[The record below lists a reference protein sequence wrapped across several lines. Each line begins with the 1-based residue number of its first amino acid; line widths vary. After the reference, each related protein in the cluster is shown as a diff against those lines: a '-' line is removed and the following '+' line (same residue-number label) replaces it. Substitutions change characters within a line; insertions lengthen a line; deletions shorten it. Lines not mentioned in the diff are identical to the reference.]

1 MPRLILKGD
10 VTSNIGEYLPAPFI
24 DRVYIEGD
32 GSSSQFKIR
41 TSVFIPDEINRIV
54 SQDGEPTQ
62 DEEAYRTS
70 LEKVKYYTMALINL
84 EETEFYEMIISGDL
98 NPLVLYKLISDSPW
112 SDKIILEQFKPMA
125 ATSQI
130 LFDEDGNKI
139 LNYTSEKTYV
149 AYREVANQNG
159 PPSKTPIAWRNINL
173 MQILSFSSTIE
184 PDDIDID
191 NINLLLLNAETSDI
205 SHEVVFEKG
214 KFANRNQTEY
224 VDNDDVIYNNIPLIA
239 VDSSVYKVDKITHE
253 QIVEKFRD
261 LLDEFSTSYEKDKG
275 FNKLKRMMD
284 RVSLVIETYGDKADL
299 LLQLNTIRKVFP
311 DKAPIKPVGK
321 FYKRFG
327 KRLSSINKIV
337 KDGQILRRKI
347 VYNRK
352 SIDLRPGSISTT
364 HAHSF
369 DNRSDD
375 SRYIYTDWANYDYDV
390 QKQQNGVG
398 LHAVLGYFFFD
409 YEKDLRR
416 RSNISKLFDVNKLE
430 NWNIYIPYENFEV
443 DYASVRRA
451 SVAQGK
457 PTGGGTGGGVGLA
470 GSYGHDA
477 MMDPHENGARGSY
490 RGENVEIR
498 SIMREDTGFPITEQI
513 SVTDNGRLD
522 TSEIVPD
529 LGTYQIYLEET
540 PYGSTKTS
548 AAGWAE
554 AGYISSLV
562 LRSFINPTNKSF
574 SGIENYRLMCY
585 ELLDYR
591 EDASSTSYLAKVL
604 ITDDTVSTANYLTS
618 SCRSA
623 LSDMEDY
630 YALVNKLCAFD
641 DDAAVFNDFFSDAM
655 LSEYEG
661 NITKAPWYSGPI
673 IYSMHLDLVYNTYA
687 GDLQQIIEA
696 AEKIS
701 DQINPVD
708 GTKKA
713 IAMFLETFS
722 EFINNIYG
730 PTPGSDAGVIG
741 SQIVNM
747 IKEEKVFEVT
757 LPLGG
762 AIGAGGGPRSQ
773 RHTGTGTG
781 GTDIEGSLV

>member
-70 LEKVKYYTMALINL
+70 LEKIKYYTMALINL

-149 AYREVANQNG
+149 AYREVANQNE

-327 KRLSSINKIV
+327 KRS
-337 KDGQILRRKI
+337 
-347 VYNRK
+347 
-352 SIDLRPGSISTT
+352 
-364 HAHSF
+364 
-369 DNRSDD
+369 
-375 SRYIYTDWANYDYDV
+375 
-390 QKQQNGVG
+390 
-398 LHAVLGYFFFD
+398 
-409 YEKDLRR
+409 
-416 RSNISKLFDVNKLE
+416 
-430 NWNIYIPYENFEV
+430 
-443 DYASVRRA
+443 
-451 SVAQGK
+451 
-457 PTGGGTGGGVGLA
+457 
-470 GSYGHDA
+470 
-477 MMDPHENGARGSY
+477 
-490 RGENVEIR
+490 
-498 SIMREDTGFPITEQI
+498 
-513 SVTDNGRLD
+513 
-522 TSEIVPD
+522 
-529 LGTYQIYLEET
+529 
-540 PYGSTKTS
+540 
-548 AAGWAE
+548 
-554 AGYISSLV
+554 
-562 LRSFINPTNKSF
+562 
-574 SGIENYRLMCY
+574 
-585 ELLDYR
+585 
-591 EDASSTSYLAKVL
+591 
-604 ITDDTVSTANYLTS
+604 
-618 SCRSA
+618 
-623 LSDMEDY
+623 
-630 YALVNKLCAFD
+630 
-641 DDAAVFNDFFSDAM
+641 
-655 LSEYEG
+655 
-661 NITKAPWYSGPI
+661 
-673 IYSMHLDLVYNTYA
+673 
-687 GDLQQIIEA
+687 
-696 AEKIS
+696 
-701 DQINPVD
+701 
-708 GTKKA
+708 
-713 IAMFLETFS
+713 
-722 EFINNIYG
+722 
-730 PTPGSDAGVIG
+730 
-741 SQIVNM
+741 
-747 IKEEKVFEVT
+747 
-757 LPLGG
+757 
-762 AIGAGGGPRSQ
+762 
-773 RHTGTGTG
+773 
-781 GTDIEGSLV
+781 